1 MNARISANADAETS
15 VFAPQNSCAEIISL
29 IADASTDTREGETM
43 NKKILRGVPKKTAEI
58 SKTEERIR
66 TEAIIRFAD
75 ELIDEIQGEYEKE
88 LTLGFK
94 TPDDDG
100 VTALVHHKKAITLE
114 WVMRMICRKA
124 GEK

>member
-1 MNARISANADAETS
+1 MNARISANANAETS
-15 VFAPQNSCAEIISL
+15 VFAPQSNCAEIFTRT
-29 IADASTDTREGETM
+29 ADASTNTREGETM
-43 NKKILRGVPKKTAEI
+43 NKKTLRGVPKKTAEI
-58 SKTEERIR
+58 PKSEERIR
-66 TEAIIRFAD
+66 LEAIIRFAD
-75 ELIDEIQGEYEKE
+75 ELIDEIQREYEKE

>member
-1 MNARISANADAETS
+1 
-15 VFAPQNSCAEIISL
+15 
-29 IADASTDTREGETM
+29 M
-43 NKKILRGVPKKTAEI
+43 NKKILRGVPKKTATI
-58 SKTEERIR
+58 PKTEERIQ

-75 ELIDEIQGEYEKE
+75 ELIDEIQREYEKE

-94 TPDDDG
+94 TPNDDG

-124 GEK
+124 SEK

>member
-1 MNARISANADAETS
+1 MNARISANADAAAS
-15 VFAPQNSCAEIISL
+15 AFAPQSSCAAIISL
-29 IADASTDTREGETM
+29 IADALTDTREGETM
-43 NKKILRGVPKKTAEI
+43 NKEILRGVPKKTAEI
-58 SKTEERIR
+58 PKGEERIR
-66 TEAIIRFAD
+66 REAIIRFAD

-114 WVMRMICRKA
+114 WVMRLICGKVY
-124 GEK
+124 EK

>member
-15 VFAPQNSCAEIISL
+15 AFAPQSSCAEIISL

-43 NKKILRGVPKKTAEI
+43 NKKTLRGVPKKTAEI
-58 SKTEERIR
+58 PKTEERIQ

-75 ELIDEIQGEYEKE
+75 ELIDEIQREYEKE

-94 TPDDDG
+94 TPMDDG
-100 VTALVHHKKAITLE
+100 VAALMHHKKAITLE

-124 GEK
+124 SEK